1 MQKAKVSE
9 GFTLIA
15 VPTELVE
22 ELELCSGDKLQYS
35 ISRGRLIIEPIDDE
49 IHRICPGCCMR
60 CPGRFHCENSCV

>member
-22 ELELCSGDKLQYS
+22 ELELCAGDKLQYS

-49 IHRICPGCCMR
+49 IDRICPGCCMLCR
-60 CPGRFHCENSCV
+60 GRYTCENSCV

>member
-22 ELELCSGDKLQYS
+22 ELELSAGDKFQYS

-49 IHRICPGCCMR
+49 IDRICPGW
-60 CPGRFHCENSCV
+60 GSG